1 MEDGVSRGPFL
12 FIPFPHPWKEMQW
25 ARFLVGVL
33 VLRKSDEAI
42 VRQAMVPVPFLYIGK
57 GVYGPA
63 EAARLVHI
71 PQQRINR
78 WTRGYTYQYKG
89 ETRHTPPL
97 IAGGTEPSTHK
108 GPILSF
114 LDLLEVRFLDAFLVH
129 GVSRKAVRIAA
140 LNARELLGR
149 HHPFSTRIF
158 KTDGRSIFAEIA
170 RGADDKHLLDVV
182 KNQFVF
188 TRIISPSLYEG
199 VEFNT
204 SDDPQRWWP
213 LGKKHAVVIDPER
226 GFGAPIVARSGVP
239 TSILANAMKA
249 EGSIAFVA
257 NWYEV
262 SEREVRD
269 AVLFEERLAA

>member
-1 MEDGVSRGPFL
+1 MLSFL
-12 FIPFPHPWKEMQW
+12 ESNEEI
-25 ARFLVGVL
+25 AR
-33 VLRKSDEAI
+33 R
-42 VRQAMVPVPFLYIGK
+42 AMVSVPFLHIGK
-57 GVYGPA
+57 GVYSPA
-63 EAARLVHI
+63 EAARLVNI
-71 PQQRINR
+71 PQQRISR

-97 IAGGTEPSTHK
+97 IAGDTEQSADK

-158 KTDGRSIFAEIA
+158 KTDGRSIFAEIV
-170 RGADDKHLLDVV
+170 RGTNDKHLLDVV

-199 VEFNT
+199 VEFNA

-213 LGKKHAVVIDPER
+213 LGKKHTVVIDPER

-239 TSILANAMKA
+239 TRILANAVKA
-249 EGSIAFVA
+249 EGSVDFVA
-257 NWYEV
+257 KWYEV
-262 SEREVRD
+262 TPREVRD
-269 AVLFEERLAA
+269 AVKFEEQLAV

>member
-1 MEDGVSRGPFL
+1 
-12 FIPFPHPWKEMQW
+12 
-25 ARFLVGVL
+25 
-33 VLRKSDEAI
+33 
-42 VRQAMVPVPFLYIGK
+42 MVPTPFQHIGK
-57 GVYGPA
+57 GVYSLA
-63 EAARLVHI
+63 EAERLIKI
-71 PQQRINR
+71 PRQRISR
-78 WTRGYTYQYKG
+78 WTRGYTYRYKG
-89 ETRHTPPL
+89 ETHHTPPL
-97 IAGGTEPSTHK
+97 IAGDTEPSADK
-108 GPILSF
+108 SPILSF

-170 RGADDKHLLDVV
+170 KGTEDKRLLDVV

-188 TRIISPSLYEG
+188 VQVISPSLYAG
-199 VEFNT
+199 IEFGESN
-204 SDDPQRWWP
+204 DPQRWWP
-213 LGKKHAVVIDPER
+213 LGKKHAVVVDPER

-239 TSILANAMKA
+239 TKVLANAFKA
-249 EGSIAFVA
+249 EGSVGFVA
-257 NWYEV
+257 KWYEV